1 MMASGLLS
9 KLVYWRS
16 KIMAKK
22 FKGED
27 GKVYVQK
34 KPIYKRWWFL
44 LLAVAV
50 IGSLATGGGD
60 DEAATDTAANETE
73 IAANETETEA
83 PAEAASSE
91 VPTEEAINTFKA
103 DYNSIAIGD
112 SLSNG
117 EGGMTYDAAVAKYGE
132 PDSNSESSF
141 NDTTT
146 KISTWTNVGG
156 KFLDTLVITFSN
168 GNATG
173 KGFTGFSFNSDAPE
187 ATLEAF
193 NAVPTDGSYT
203 FDQAIAQFGE
213 PDSASESLFGGQYNN
228 IVGWS
233 SNVKGDFGANF
244 NLTVTDGVVTGKAQ
258 FNMQ

>member
-1 MMASGLLS
+1 
-9 KLVYWRS
+9 
-16 KIMAKK
+16 MAKK

-60 DEAATDTAANETE
+60 EEAVPILQLMKLKLQQMRLRLKLQQKLLA
-73 IAANETETEA
+73 
-83 PAEAASSE
+83 SE

-117 EGGMTYDAAVAKYGE
+117 EGGMTYDVVVAKYGE

>member
-1 MMASGLLS
+1 
-9 KLVYWRS
+9 
-16 KIMAKK
+16 MAKK
-22 FKGED
+22 FRGED

-60 DEAATDTAANETE
+60 DEAASDTATNETE

-83 PAEAASSE
+83 SAEAVSSE
-91 VPTEEAINTFKA
+91 ISTEEAINTFKA
-103 DYNSIAIGD
+103 DYNSITIGD

-156 KFLDTLVITFSN
+156 KFLDTLVMTFSN

-193 NAVPTDGSYT
+193 NAIPTDGSYS
-203 FDQAIAQFGE
+203 FDQAISQFGE

-258 FNMQ
+258 FGMQ

>member
-1 MMASGLLS
+1 
-9 KLVYWRS
+9 
-16 KIMAKK
+16 MAKK
-22 FKGED
+22 FRGED

-44 LLAVAV
+44 LLAVGV

-60 DEAATDTAANETE
+60 DEAASNTAANETE
-73 IAANETETEA
+73 LATTQTDTEA
-83 PAEAASSE
+83 EVPAEAVSSE
-91 VPTEEAINTFKA
+91 EATEEAINTFKA
-103 DYNSIAIGD
+103 DYNSITIGD

-132 PDSNSESSF
+132 PNSNSESSF

-156 KFLDTLVITFSN
+156 NFLDTLIITFSN

-193 NAVPTDGSYT
+193 NALPTDGSYT
-203 FDQAIAQFGE
+203 YDQVIAQFGE
-213 PDSASESLFGGQYNN
+213 PDGASESLFGGQHINL
-228 IVGWS
+228 VSWS

-244 NLTVTDGVVTGKAQ
+244 NLTVTDGMVTGKSQ
-258 FNMQ
+258 FGMQ

>member
-1 MMASGLLS
+1 
-9 KLVYWRS
+9 
-16 KIMAKK
+16 MAKK
-22 FKGED
+22 FRGED

-44 LLAVAV
+44 LLAFAV

-60 DEAATDTAANETE
+60 DEAASDTANIETE
-73 IAANETETEA
+73 IAASDTEPKAEV
-83 PAEAASSE
+83 PAEAVSSK
-91 VPTEEAINTFKA
+91 VATEEAINTFKA
-103 DYNSIAIGD
+103 DYNSITIGD
-112 SLSNG
+112 VLSNG
-117 EGGMTYDAAVAKYGE
+117 EGGMTFDAAVAKYGE

-141 NDTTT
+141 NDITT

-173 KGFTGFSFNSDAPE
+173 KGFTGYSFNSDAPE

-193 NAVPTDGSYT
+193 NAMPTDGSYT

-213 PDSASESLFGGQYNN
+213 PDSASETLFGGQYNN

>member
-1 MMASGLLS
+1 
-9 KLVYWRS
+9 
-16 KIMAKK
+16 MAKK

-60 DEAATDTAANETE
+60 DEAASDTAANEP
-73 IAANETETEA
+73 ETAA
-83 PAEAASSE
+83 PAETAQSEAASSE
-91 VPTEEAINTFKA
+91 VSTEEVINTFKA
-103 DYNSIAIGD
+103 DYDAIVLGD

-117 EGGMTYDAAVAKYGE
+117 EGGMTYDDAVAKYGE

-141 NDTTT
+141 NDVTT

-173 KGFTGFSFNSDAPE
+173 KGFTGFSFTSDAPE

-203 FDQAIAQFGE
+203 YDQAVAQFGE
-213 PDSASESLFGGQYNN
+213 PDSASESLFGGLRTNL
-228 IVGWS
+228 VGWS

-244 NLTVTDGVVTGKAQ
+244 NLTVTDGVVTGKTQ